1 MNTIFTKNGEK
12 HLPMLQI
19 KNLEIITTWLVL
31 SKQKQGPTKCPVIPQ
46 TVFIVN
52 VSMYQGT
59 FASMYVFMYESV

>member
-52 VSMYQGT
+52 IC
-59 FASMYVFMYESV
+59 FYVPGYLCIHVCIYV